1 MENNEFNNN
10 EENKIEETV
19 SQEPNKS
26 KKKTAIILVI
36 GLVTFTLVV
45 AVGITLF
52 WIKSFDGTSKTGHTE
67 SPFSTNNK
75 DTSNTNTSD
84 NESVNNVEEDSE
96 NIDAEQIISFFQ
108 PRGAYQYGENMLES
122 SATRL
127 QYVNDYLNKMG
138 LAKTVTAETIQPA
151 SSVELEV
158 YKSKYLSVFGNNYVL
173 DLDKDLYSVW
183 GGAVLTLCNSYP
195 SVNDG
200 NHVCWDNYSLD
211 DKNLSIV
218 IDYRDSGVIRGTYSN
233 NIGESGTFE
242 IIYTE
247 GKYLKSIVLTKTN

>member
-10 EENKIEETV
+10 EENKIEEV
-19 SQEPNKS
+19 VAQEPNKS

-52 WIKSFDGTSKTGHTE
+52 WIKSFGKTGHTE